1 MSESFA
7 ELFEESLS
15 YTQMK
20 PGSLVNASVIDV
32 RSDFIIVSAGLKSE
46 GVIPA
51 EQFKNEK
58 AKSLYRSVIWSKLHW
73 IP

>member
-1 MSESFA
+1 MTESFA

-15 YTQMK
+15 YTQMQ
-20 PGSLVNASVIDV
+20 PGALLNATVLEV

-51 EQFKNEK
+51 E
-58 AKSLYRSVIWSKLHW
+58 
-73 IP
+73 